1 MLVLC
6 EFCRDMVKYSIKD
19 VSKVTV
25 IRGKQYHYVGKE
37 ANCEECK
44 SEIFVPNIHDYNL
57 EQLDHAYRQQEQLVT
72 ISEIREVLEKYKIGK
87 RPLSLLLGWGE
98 VTLTRYVNGDIPTKQ
113 YSDILKRLGRDQS
126 FMLDILERNKD
137 LITQKAY
144 RVSKEAIAKLQE
156 NDDIPSTQTT
166 KIEEVANYLLYKN
179 DDITPLALQKLLYYA
194 QGFCKVFTGTYLF
207 EDNCELGSHGPV
219 YRVIFNKY
227 KVYQYDN
234 LEVNYDSTNQ
244 LTQIEKEILD
254 CVINTLGCYSGKSLE
269 KMILFDLPWEVTH
282 LELEDNDPGKPIM
295 EKKKEE
301 IDNCFNTMKQAYNL
315 VAISDIKKYGIKAFE
330 NINNSML

>member
-254 CVINTLGCYSGKSLE
+254 CVINTLGCYSGKRLE

-295 EKKKEE
+295 EKEE

-315 VAISDIKKYGIKAFE
+315 VTISDIKKYGIKAFE

>member
-6 EFCRDMVKYSIKD
+6 EFCRDMVKYSTKD

-207 EDNCELGSHGPV
+207 EDDCEVGSHGPV

-269 KMILFDLPWEVTH
+269 KMILSDLPWEVAH

-295 EKKKEE
+295 EKEE

-315 VAISDIKKYGIKAFE
+315 VTISDIKKYGIKAFE